1 VEIAMEMHSVT
12 YFLPLCED
20 NFIRAAE
27 RGNVAQP

>member
-1 VEIAMEMHSVT
+1 MEMHSVT
-12 YFLPLCED
+12 YFLPLCEEL

>member
-12 YFLPLCED
+12 YFLLCEEL